1 KLKFEAKIS
10 SLLRSFKTNHRC
22 CIRSELCI
30 NYEISR
36 KKAKHTKDVVLASLN
51 GCLVG
56 WLAAWIQC
64 GGITKPNKPTIID
77 FMFSLDNFIQGGN
90 KQHKTFLDQ
99 KFMQIDDQL
108 FYFESSSSVKI
119 ISCFQLN
126 DH

>member
-1 KLKFEAKIS
+1 MKKGKREGRKISKLEISTNIERPIEGVRKLRQATEKNVNNALAKLKFEAKIS

-51 GCLVG
+51 GCLLG

-64 GGITKPNKPTIID
+64 EGLRVEITKPNKP
-77 FMFSLDNFIQGGN
+77 S
-90 KQHKTFLDQ
+90 K
-99 KFMQIDDQL
+99 
-108 FYFESSSSVKI
+108 
-119 ISCFQLN
+119 
-126 DH
+126 